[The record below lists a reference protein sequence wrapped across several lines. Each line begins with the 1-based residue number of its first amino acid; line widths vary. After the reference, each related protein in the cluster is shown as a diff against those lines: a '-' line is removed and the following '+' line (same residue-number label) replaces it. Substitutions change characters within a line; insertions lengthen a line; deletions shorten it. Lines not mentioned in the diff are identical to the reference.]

1 MKEEDRLQTTQHTSD
16 KAVTEVLSN
25 CYANCVDT
33 SRLQQWGPEIPFFGN
48 PAIRTR
54 WMAGTVPYK
63 SGRCRDNSRLLL
75 FALGLGSSQSR
86 FPNRDS

>member
-33 SRLQQWGPEIPFFGN
+33 SRLQQWGPEIPFF
-48 PAIRTR
+48 
-54 WMAGTVPYK
+54 WK
-63 SGRCRDNSRLLL
+63 SGHTDPLD
-75 FALGLGSSQSR
+75 GWHGSL
-86 FPNRDS
+86 